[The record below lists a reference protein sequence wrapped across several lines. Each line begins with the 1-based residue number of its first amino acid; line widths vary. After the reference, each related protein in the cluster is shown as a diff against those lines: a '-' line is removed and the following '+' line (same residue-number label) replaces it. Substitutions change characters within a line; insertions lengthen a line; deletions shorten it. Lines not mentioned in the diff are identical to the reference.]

1 MYLSFNDGGTM
12 HKVFNSSVHPRDE
25 YGRFTEKGIME
36 LTEEDM
42 SDFVDR
48 IDNLLV
54 RQKKKRSD
62 LYEMVKEINSHSM
75 YDWTRRNTVPAA
87 DIAVKIADCLAT
99 SVEYLVTG
107 KERNIY
113 KEKYDNLI
121 SGIEKVIEET
131 KNN

>member
-1 MYLSFNDGGTM
+1 
-12 HKVFNSSVHPRDE
+12 
-25 YGRFTEKGIME
+25 
-36 LTEEDM
+36 M

-87 DIAVKIADCLAT
+87 DIAVKIADCLGT
-99 SVEYLVTG
+99 SVEYLITG
-107 KERNIY
+107 KERNFY

>member
-1 MYLSFNDGGTM
+1 
-12 HKVFNSSVHPRDE
+12 
-25 YGRFTEKGIME
+25 
-36 LTEEDM
+36 M

-87 DIAVKIADCLAT
+87 DIAVKIADCLGT

-107 KERNIY
+107 KEKDIY
-113 KEKYDNLI
+113 KEKYDNLMRRI
-121 SGIEKVIEET
+121 DSFIDEVK
-131 KNN
+131 KQ